1 MLEHLNAQPV
11 KPARVVIIGA
21 GGFVGGAIGTRLEA
35 ERVAT
40 LPLTRRELDL
50 LQDDAGQKLQA
61 MLRPD
66 DSVVMVSALTP
77 AKTVPQLMQ
86 NLKMAEAVCTALA
99 AASVSHIVYVSSDA
113 VYADDANPVTES
125 SYRAPSTLH
134 GIMHA
139 ARELMLQSAIVA
151 PVAMLRPTLIYGAA
165 DPHNGYGP
173 NRFRR
178 QAAKGEPITIFGD
191 GEEQRDHV
199 LVEDVAALAAL
210 ILVHRSRGALNAA
223 TGVATSFHDIAHM
236 MAELFENR
244 VAVQSVPRPGPRPHL
259 LHRFFDITNCLKA
272 FPGFRYTLLHE
283 GLARSKVVHQGNGS
297 WLK

>member
-21 GGFVGGAIGTRLEA
+21 GGFVGGAIRKRLEA

-50 LQDDAGQKLQA
+50 LQDNAGQKLRA

-66 DSVVMVSALTP
+66 DSVVMVSALAP

-86 NLKMAEAVCTALA
+86 NLKMVEAVCAALA
-99 AASVSHIVYVSSDA
+99 AAAVSHVVYVSSDA
-113 VYADDANPVTES
+113 VYADDANPVTEN

-134 GIMHA
+134 GMMHA
-139 ARELMLQSAIVA
+139 ARELMLQSIIAA
-151 PVAMLRPTLIYGAA
+151 PAAMLRPTLIYGAA

-223 TGVATSFHDIAHM
+223 TGVATSFRDIAHM
-236 MAELFENR
+236 MAKQFENR

-259 LHRFFDITNCLKA
+259 PHRFFDITNCLKA
-272 FPGFRYTLLHE
+272 FPGFRYTALAE
-283 GLARSKVVHQGNGS
+283 GLERAGRSA
-297 WLK
+297 